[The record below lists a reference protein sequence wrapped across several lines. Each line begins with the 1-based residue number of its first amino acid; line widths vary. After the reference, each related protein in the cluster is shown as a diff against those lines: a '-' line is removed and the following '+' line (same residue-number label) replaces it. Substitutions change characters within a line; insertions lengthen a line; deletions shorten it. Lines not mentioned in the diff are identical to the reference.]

1 MVMKMKETDNIIEL
15 KEEERTKCEI
25 WTRVMGYLRPVSEY
39 NIGKKS
45 EYASRTPFIEK
56 YASQE
61 VMGVAAE

>member
-1 MVMKMKETDNIIEL
+1 MNEESKVVSL

-45 EYASRTPFIEK
+45 EFASRKTFVEK
-56 YASQE
+56 YACQGA
-61 VMGVAAE
+61 VGVAAE